1 MKGNWIEV
9 PFLHGQLSPEIK
21 GGFQKIS
28 QSIQVA
34 NYIPKQC
41 KKEIISDFVNTYK
54 IESDIYEC
62 ESNRYIGFC
71 EITILKEYKE
81 EINQNI
87 YTLLDYKEQI
97 ITENNTGE

>member
-9 PFLHGQLSPEIK
+9 PFLYGKLSPEINS
-21 GGFQKIS
+21 GFQKIS
-28 QSIQVA
+28 QSIQLA
-34 NYIPKQC
+34 KYIPTKC
-41 KKEIISDFVNTYK
+41 KKEIISDLVNRYK
-54 IESDIYEC
+54 IESDVYEL

-87 YTLLDYKEQI
+87 YTLLDYKEQM

>member
-1 MKGNWIEV
+1 MNR
-9 PFLHGQLSPEIK
+9 
-21 GGFQKIS
+21 
-28 QSIQVA
+28 
-34 NYIPKQC
+34 
-41 KKEIISDFVNTYK
+41 YK
-54 IESDIYEC
+54 IESDVYEL

-87 YTLLDYKEQI
+87 YTLLDYKEQM

>member
-1 MKGNWIEV
+1 MKENWIEV
-9 PFLHGQLSPEIK
+9 PFLYGKLSPEINS
-21 GGFQKIS
+21 GFQKIS
-28 QSIQVA
+28 QSIQLA
-34 NYIPKQC
+34 KYIPTKC
-41 KKEIISDFVNTYK
+41 KKEIISDLVNRYK
-54 IESDIYEC
+54 IESDVYEL

-87 YTLLDYKEQI
+87 YTLLDYKEQM